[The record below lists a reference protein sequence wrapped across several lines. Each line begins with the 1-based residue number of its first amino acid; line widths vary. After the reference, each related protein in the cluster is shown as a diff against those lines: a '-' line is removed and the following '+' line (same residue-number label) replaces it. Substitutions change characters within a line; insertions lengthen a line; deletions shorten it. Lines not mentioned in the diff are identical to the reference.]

1 MKITNVIPNG
11 GDKGVYSILVCDKY
25 EEAPG
30 GGADFGTLGTIP
42 GLVR

>member
-1 MKITNVIPNG
+1 
-11 GDKGVYSILVCDKY
+11 LVCDKY

-42 GLVR
+42 GLVQ